1 VNYIMKVFRISVDGF
16 LVSLLSAVAIA
27 YVMQK
32 TPHVFPIV
40 GGRKVDHLM
49 ANMEA
54 LDITLSPDQIKFI
67 ESILPFS
74 PGFPHDMIVGLALLV
89 FFLSITELFF
99 YSDRATELLI
109 ASW

>member
-1 VNYIMKVFRISVDGF
+1 VNCILKVFRISVDGF

-40 GGRKVDHLM
+40 GGHKVDHLM

-54 LDITLSPDQIKFI
+54 LDVTLSPDQIKFI

-74 PGFPHDMIVGLALLV
+74 PGFPHDMIVGLV
-89 FFLSITELFF
+89 FFFCLLLCFSLS
-99 YSDRATELLI
+99 LLCG
-109 ASW
+109 